1 MIGNIYRLPSYISD
15 DVKSF
20 INEFTALLN
29 GLSMRSKS
37 VYLCGDYNIGLL
49 KIRSVE
55 DYSSFFDNIISSSFV
70 PKITLPTRICDTRSS
85 LIDNI
90 YTNTIDKDHTSGIL
104 IRPIS
109 DHQMYF
115 SIMNENV
122 ITSKATQK
130 YIKIEVCSQEN
141 MNQFKNEIA
150 KSEICSKLN
159 QDLNTDPNYNYNIL
173 SKELQTAK
181 NLHIPQK
188 IRKFNKRK
196 HKKEKWMNND
206 LLVQIVEKNKKYVK
220 WKSTP
225 ITQFNYEQ
233 IKQNFKIYE
242 KDTIKNIREAK
253 KQYFDRI
260 FTAYQSDMK
269 KTWRT
274 INETLNRNKKN
285 GDLPTTIFH
294 DDVQLSD
301 AKEIAT
307 TFNTYFA
314 NIGKK
319 LAANINDNDNTFNDF
334 QQYLDTPAET
344 SLKFNCITENETM
357 KAIDRLENKSSSGHD
372 GISNKL
378 LKLVKNE
385 LKKPLTL
392 IINQMITTGIF
403 PEAFKISKITPLYKK
418 GDHSLLTNY
427 RPISLLPTISKV
439 FERIIYDQMYEYLN
453 ENNLLAKEQIGFR
466 KNHSTEYAA
475 ISLVDHISKQME
487 HGKTPGALYI
497 DLSKAFDTQSFDI
510 ILYKLNYYGITG
522 KELQLLTNYL
532 QNRKQYVI
540 FNNHESELTEITT
553 GVPQGSILG
562 LLFFLG
568 KKIFIVSKQKNRQKI
583 QKIDIYNIH
592 KLYTKKI
599 KKSTHNIKHS
609 GLSVM
614 LEK

>member
-37 VYLCGDYNIGLL
+37 VYLCGDYNIDLL
-49 KIRSVE
+49 KIHSVE

-181 NLHIPQK
+181 NLHIPQT
-188 IRKFNKRK
+188 IRKFSKRK

-274 INETLNRNKKN
+274 INETLNRN
-285 GDLPTTIFH
+285 
-294 DDVQLSD
+294 
-301 AKEIAT
+301 
-307 TFNTYFA
+307 
-314 NIGKK
+314 
-319 LAANINDNDNTFNDF
+319 
-334 QQYLDTPAET
+334 
-344 SLKFNCITENETM
+344 
-357 KAIDRLENKSSSGHD
+357 
-372 GISNKL
+372 
-378 LKLVKNE
+378 
-385 LKKPLTL
+385 
-392 IINQMITTGIF
+392 
-403 PEAFKISKITPLYKK
+403 
-418 GDHSLLTNY
+418 
-427 RPISLLPTISKV
+427 
-439 FERIIYDQMYEYLN
+439 
-453 ENNLLAKEQIGFR
+453 
-466 KNHSTEYAA
+466 
-475 ISLVDHISKQME
+475 
-487 HGKTPGALYI
+487 
-497 DLSKAFDTQSFDI
+497 
-510 ILYKLNYYGITG
+510 
-522 KELQLLTNYL
+522 
-532 QNRKQYVI
+532 
-540 FNNHESELTEITT
+540 
-553 GVPQGSILG
+553 
-562 LLFFLG
+562 
-568 KKIFIVSKQKNRQKI
+568 
-583 QKIDIYNIH
+583 
-592 KLYTKKI
+592 
-599 KKSTHNIKHS
+599 
-609 GLSVM
+609 
-614 LEK
+614 

>member
-1 MIGNIYRLPSYISD
+1 
-15 DVKSF
+15 
-20 INEFTALLN
+20 
-29 GLSMRSKS
+29 
-37 VYLCGDYNIGLL
+37 
-49 KIRSVE
+49 
-55 DYSSFFDNIISSSFV
+55 
-70 PKITLPTRICDTRSS
+70 
-85 LIDNI
+85 
-90 YTNTIDKDHTSGIL
+90 
-104 IRPIS
+104 
-109 DHQMYF
+109 MYF

-181 NLHIPQK
+181 NLHIPQT

-334 QQYLDTPAET
+334 QQYLDTPAVT
-344 SLKFNCITENETM
+344 SRKFNCITENETM

-418 GDHSLLTNY
+418 
-427 RPISLLPTISKV
+427 R
-439 FERIIYDQMYEYLN
+439 
-453 ENNLLAKEQIGFR
+453 
-466 KNHSTEYAA
+466 
-475 ISLVDHISKQME
+475 
-487 HGKTPGALYI
+487 
-497 DLSKAFDTQSFDI
+497 
-510 ILYKLNYYGITG
+510 
-522 KELQLLTNYL
+522 
-532 QNRKQYVI
+532 
-540 FNNHESELTEITT
+540 
-553 GVPQGSILG
+553 
-562 LLFFLG
+562 
-568 KKIFIVSKQKNRQKI
+568 
-583 QKIDIYNIH
+583 
-592 KLYTKKI
+592 
-599 KKSTHNIKHS
+599 
-609 GLSVM
+609 
-614 LEK
+614 

>member
-1 MIGNIYRLPSYISD
+1 MPNYTLINSYRRLTAHGGLIMYVHDDFALNEINENLPITHTSTLFESLFVEVWRKNIIYKKYVIGNIYQLPSYISD

-37 VYLCGDYNIGLL
+37 VYLCGDYNIALL
-49 KIRSVE
+49 KIHSVE

-173 SKELQTAK
+173 SKELQSAK

-188 IRKFNKRK
+188 IKKFNKRK

-242 KDTIKNIREAK
+242 KDTIKNIREVK

-274 INETLNRNKKN
+274 INKTQNRNKK
-285 GDLPTTIFH
+285 
-294 DDVQLSD
+294 V
-301 AKEIAT
+301 EICLLL
-307 TFNTYFA
+307 YFMMM
-314 NIGKK
+314 
-319 LAANINDNDNTFNDF
+319 
-334 QQYLDTPAET
+334 Y
-344 SLKFNCITENETM
+344 NCQM
-357 KAIDRLENKSSSGHD
+357 QR
-372 GISNKL
+372 KL
-378 LKLVKNE
+378 LQHSIH
-385 LKKPLTL
+385 TL
-392 IINQMITTGIF
+392 QT
-403 PEAFKISKITPLYKK
+403 
-418 GDHSLLTNY
+418 
-427 RPISLLPTISKV
+427 
-439 FERIIYDQMYEYLN
+439 
-453 ENNLLAKEQIGFR
+453 
-466 KNHSTEYAA
+466 
-475 ISLVDHISKQME
+475 
-487 HGKTPGALYI
+487 
-497 DLSKAFDTQSFDI
+497 
-510 ILYKLNYYGITG
+510 
-522 KELQLLTNYL
+522 
-532 QNRKQYVI
+532 
-540 FNNHESELTEITT
+540 
-553 GVPQGSILG
+553 
-562 LLFFLG
+562 
-568 KKIFIVSKQKNRQKI
+568 
-583 QKIDIYNIH
+583 
-592 KLYTKKI
+592 
-599 KKSTHNIKHS
+599 
-609 GLSVM
+609 
-614 LEK
+614 LEKN